1 MTSSDRGQDL
11 ELSKHEDPSMSRPRA
26 ATTSSKA
33 SASQPKSSPDR
44 PQKHSRARSELPSLS
59 SRNGTKSSSELV
71 KGSSSKDGQ
80 RRSAQ
85 TSSTSSVGRS
95 SVGTQLSRGS
105 GSRYLQSHLSMSSVG
120 VEDESSSQ
128 SEADEPDPQ
137 ECPTNPA
144 HMISV
149 LRPATADTTDTRDS
163 QAHRTF
169 LNMEEES
176 EDESN
181 DEDTP
186 SPSSDIEKHKTPG
199 PDAGSTLGSLVDRLL
214 SLPTTKQEANFLPI
228 FLCLYRKF
236 ATPKKVLTTIV
247 ERFEEIEKSKTVPT
261 PSNERLRSGR
271 EFTKVG
277 EQLRYLQVLAQWT
290 AEYPG
295 DFADPRTKGIL
306 IPFVGELEKSRTF
319 AAAAKEI
326 NNHLAVAAQDD
337 DASWAYRDDEEP
349 ESTGDESGAHHSDGT
364 VPSVFDD
371 SSFDEFGADSN
382 YSSVDNLTNTSPHY
396 SGAPSNSS
404 ITTKTG
410 NTSNQSLVAATPVED
425 MRREARTLVPV
436 PRFRL
441 SKIQWHQFMDT
452 PDDDFAKELTRI
464 DWAMY
469 CSIRPRDFVRHV
481 SVKNTT
487 HAHSKILEDV
497 NRMINHFNHLS
508 IFVEGMILLRD
519 KPKHRAKALEKFMSI
534 AWKLRQQNNYNAL
547 ASVLS
552 AVNGTAVY
560 RLALTKALVPE
571 DVLKQFMRLIIL
583 MSTQRSHAAYRL
595 AWENSPSERIP
606 YLALLRRDLIAAEDG
621 NMTFIGP
628 EGSLINW
635 KKFEIMGQ
643 TIIGIQKSQ
652 ERPFYFPHRNEEVM
666 KLVLETKILEGDMVS
681 RRWKPD
687 PF

>member
-11 ELSKHEDPSMSRPRA
+11 ELSEHEDQSTSRPRA

-44 PQKHSRARSELPSLS
+44 SQKHSRTRSELPPLG
-59 SRNGTKSSSELV
+59 SRGRTKSGSELV

-80 RRSAQ
+80 RSAQ

-186 SPSSDIEKHKTPG
+186 SPSSDMEKHKTSG

-261 PSNERLRSGR
+261 PPNERLRSGR
-271 EFTKVG
+271 E
-277 EQLRYLQVLAQWT
+277 R
-290 AEYPG
+290 
-295 DFADPRTKGIL
+295 
-306 IPFVGELEKSRTF
+306 S
-319 AAAAKEI
+319 
-326 NNHLAVAAQDD
+326 
-337 DASWAYRDDEEP
+337 EE
-349 ESTGDESGAHHSDGT
+349 H
-364 VPSVFDD
+364 
-371 SSFDEFGADSN
+371 
-382 YSSVDNLTNTSPHY
+382 TS
-396 SGAPSNSS
+396 
-404 ITTKTG
+404 
-410 NTSNQSLVAATPVED
+410 
-425 MRREARTLVPV
+425 
-436 PRFRL
+436 
-441 SKIQWHQFMDT
+441 
-452 PDDDFAKELTRI
+452 
-464 DWAMY
+464 
-469 CSIRPRDFVRHV
+469 
-481 SVKNTT
+481 
-487 HAHSKILEDV
+487 
-497 NRMINHFNHLS
+497 
-508 IFVEGMILLRD
+508 
-519 KPKHRAKALEKFMSI
+519 
-534 AWKLRQQNNYNAL
+534 
-547 ASVLS
+547 
-552 AVNGTAVY
+552 
-560 RLALTKALVPE
+560 
-571 DVLKQFMRLIIL
+571 
-583 MSTQRSHAAYRL
+583 
-595 AWENSPSERIP
+595 
-606 YLALLRRDLIAAEDG
+606 
-621 NMTFIGP
+621 
-628 EGSLINW
+628 
-635 KKFEIMGQ
+635 
-643 TIIGIQKSQ
+643 
-652 ERPFYFPHRNEEVM
+652 
-666 KLVLETKILEGDMVS
+666 
-681 RRWKPD
+681 
-687 PF
+687 

>member
-1 MTSSDRGQDL
+1 
-11 ELSKHEDPSMSRPRA
+11 
-26 ATTSSKA
+26 
-33 SASQPKSSPDR
+33 
-44 PQKHSRARSELPSLS
+44 
-59 SRNGTKSSSELV
+59 
-71 KGSSSKDGQ
+71 
-80 RRSAQ
+80 
-85 TSSTSSVGRS
+85 
-95 SVGTQLSRGS
+95 
-105 GSRYLQSHLSMSSVG
+105 MSSVE

-128 SEADEPDPQ
+128 SEADEPNSQ
-137 ECPTNPA
+137 ECQTNPA
-144 HMISV
+144 HMRSI
-149 LRPATADTTDTRDS
+149 LRPGTANTTDTYDS

-169 LNMEEES
+169 LNMEEGS

-186 SPSSDIEKHKTPG
+186 PPSPDMEKLKISNSSG
-199 PDAGSTLGSLVDRLL
+199 PDVGSTFASLVDRLL

-236 ATPKKVLTTIV
+236 ATPKRVLNAII
-247 ERFEEIEKSKTVPT
+247 ERFEEIEKSKTVPA

-277 EQLRYLQVLAQWT
+277 EQLRYMQVLAQWT

-295 DFADPRTKGIL
+295 DFADPRTKGTL
-306 IPFVGELEKSRTF
+306 ISFVGELEKSRTF

-337 DASWAYRDDEEP
+337 DAPWAYRDDGEP
-349 ESTGDESGAHHSDGT
+349 ESNGDDSGAHHLGGT
-364 VPSVFDD
+364 VPAILDD
-371 SSFDEFGADSN
+371 SSVDEFIVDSN
-382 YSSVDNLTNTSPHY
+382 HSSVDNLINSSPHY
-396 SGAPSNSS
+396 SGAPSSSS

-410 NTSNQSLVAATPVED
+410 NTSNQSLVAVTPVED

-436 PRFRL
+436 PRLRL

-487 HAHSKILEDV
+487 PAHSKILEDV

-534 AWKLRQQNNYNAL
+534 AWKLRQQNNYNSL

-621 NMTFIGP
+621 NMTFVGP

-643 TIIGIQKSQ
+643 IIIGIQKSQ
-652 ERPFYFPHRNEEVM
+652 ERPFYFPHKNEEVM

-681 RRWKPD
+681 QRWNPD
-687 PF
+687 PFENNSADICSLIGFLGSKKRTLR